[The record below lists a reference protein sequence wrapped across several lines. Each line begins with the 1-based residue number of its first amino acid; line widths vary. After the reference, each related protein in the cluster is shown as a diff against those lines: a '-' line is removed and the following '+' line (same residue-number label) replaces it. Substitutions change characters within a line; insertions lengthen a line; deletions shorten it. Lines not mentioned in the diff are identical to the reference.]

1 MRPPGHR
8 DRPGQNLKCPGSRL
22 DLTGQA
28 TGTDRTQ
35 PYRGVPLSRCPGNRP
50 TQAVPMADAR
60 GSTNQNSLT
69 LAETETL
76 IDGDPALWW
85 TWGRSK

>member
-1 MRPPGHR
+1 
-8 DRPGQNLKCPGSRL
+8 
-22 DLTGQA
+22 
-28 TGTDRTQ
+28 
-35 PYRGVPLSRCPGNRP
+35 
-50 TQAVPMADAR
+50 MADAGR
-60 GSTNQNSLT
+60 STNDNSLT